1 MQSSYRVAMNVVVY
15 LPGNFYASVGAFV
28 CELFLTLN
36 AVRGRNH
43 FDVKFI
49 SKHRQAITRSG
60 IRFPV
65 SKLAPD
71 KIDLLVFLAGHSMNL
86 LHLERELDDEI
97 DFAQRTIERAIRDK
111 AVIAGTCSASLLM
124 AKAGLL
130 DNRRATVSWWARA
143 EAKRLFPQVKWDPS
157 RIISRHKNIYTSG
170 GVYSAMD
177 LLTSVLVDM
186 GYEADTRQARKLLVS
201 PPVRQLQSPYE
212 TEFSLGPK
220 SEFQLRLARLVEE
233 LGVDKVNLDSIA
245 RRLVMTPKTL
255 ARRFKIELDVTPG
268 KWLQTVRISKAREYL
283 EASALSVGEI
293 CDRIGYGD
301 QASFTRLF
309 GRITGLTPTE
319 YRRQMR
325 L

>member
-1 MQSSYRVAMNVVVY
+1 MNVVVY
-15 LPGNFYASVGAFV
+15 LPENFYASVGAFV
-28 CELFLTLN
+28 SELFLTLN
-36 AVRGRNH
+36 AVRGRQH
-43 FDVKFI
+43 FNVKFI
-49 SKHRQAITRSG
+49 AKNQKAITRSG

-65 SKLAPD
+65 TKLVPD
-71 KIDLLVFLAGHSMNL
+71 KIDLLVFLAGHSMSL
-86 LHLERELDDEI
+86 LNLERELDEEI
-97 DFAQRTIERAIRDK
+97 DFARQIIKRAIRDK

-130 DNRRATVSWWARA
+130 DSKRATVSWWASAAAR
-143 EAKRLFPQVKWDPS
+143 RLFPQVKWDS
-157 RIISRHKNIYTSG
+157 ARIIARHKKIYTSG

-212 TEFSLGPK
+212 TEFSLGPR
-220 SEFQLRLARLVEE
+220 SEFQLRLDRLVEE

-245 RRLVMTPKTL
+245 RGFAMTPKTL
-255 ARRFKIELDVTPG
+255 ARRFKLELDVTPG
-268 KWLQTVRISKAREYL
+268 KWLQTVRIAKAKEYL
-283 EASALSVGEI
+283 EVSTLSVGDI
-293 CDRIGYGD
+293 CGRIGYGD

-309 GRITGLTPTE
+309 GRVTGLTPSE

-325 L
+325 I

>member
-1 MQSSYRVAMNVVVY
+1 MNVVVY
-15 LPGNFYASVGAFV
+15 LPENFYASVGAFV
-28 CELFLTLN
+28 CEIFLALN
-36 AVRGRNH
+36 AVRGRHH

-49 SKHRQAITRSG
+49 SKHQKAITRSG

-65 SKLAPD
+65 ARREPD
-71 KIDLLVFLAGHSMNL
+71 KIDLLVFLAGHSLNL
-86 LHLERELDDEI
+86 LDLKRELDDEI
-97 DFAQRTIERAIRDK
+97 DFAKRIIKRAIRDK

-130 DNRRATVSWWARA
+130 DHKRATVSWWAGA
-143 EAKRLFPQVKWDPS
+143 EAKRLFPQVKWDCS
-157 RIISRHKNIYTSG
+157 RIISRHKNIYTCG

-177 LLTSVLVDM
+177 LLTAVLVDM
-186 GYEADTRQARKLLVS
+186 GYEADTRQVRKLLVI

-212 TEFSLGPK
+212 TEFSPGPK

-233 LGVDKVNLDSIA
+233 LGVAKVDLDSIA

-255 ARRFKIELDVTPG
+255 ARRFKMEFDVTPG

-309 GRITGLTPTE
+309 GRVTGLTPTE